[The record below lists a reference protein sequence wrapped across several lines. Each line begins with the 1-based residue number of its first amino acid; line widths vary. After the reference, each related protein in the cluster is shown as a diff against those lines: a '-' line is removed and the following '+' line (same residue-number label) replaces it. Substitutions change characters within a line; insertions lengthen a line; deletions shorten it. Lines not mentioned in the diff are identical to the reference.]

1 MDGQATPAE
10 GTGFRRVD
18 CDQPVIDA
26 VRAQGRRCGSSRI
39 SWPDGKRFA
48 FSIFDDTDR
57 AALDNVPHV
66 YRLLRDLGF
75 RTTKTVWPIGGT
87 QPPAVAGGLTC
98 EDAAYLSWVKELAS
112 EGFEIALH
120 NVTYH
125 GSERDDIKRG
135 LDRFAE
141 LFGRHPA
148 SMANHTECED
158 GMYWGAARV
167 SGIRNRIYRLAT
179 ARRPARYFGHVPGS
193 PHFWG
198 DLCRDRIKY
207 VRNFTFADLDT
218 LKACPFM
225 PYHDRDRPFVRAW
238 FAASEGGLRSVFN
251 ETLTERA
258 QDRLAEEGGASIV
271 YTHFGKTFVTDGAV
285 DRRFAD
291 LMRRLSRLG
300 GWFVPV
306 SRLLDYIAEQRGIH
320 EITKKERA
328 HLEWRWLRH
337 KMAMPQS

>member
-1 MDGQATPAE
+1 VLKG
-10 GTGFRRVD
+10 
-18 CDQPVIDA
+18 
-26 VRAQGRRCGSSRI
+26 I

-57 AALDNVPHV
+57 ATLENVPHV

-75 RTTKTVWPIGGT
+75 RTTKTVWPISGGA
-87 QPPAVAGGLTC
+87 QPAAVVGGSTC
-98 EDAAYLSWVKELAS
+98 DDPAYLAWVKELAA

-125 GSERDDIKRG
+125 GSKRDEVKQG

-141 LFGRHPA
+141 MFGHYPM

-158 GMYWGAARV
+158 GMYWGAARI
-167 SGIRNRIYRLAT
+167 SGIRKQIYRLT
-179 ARRPARYFGHVPGS
+179 TVRRNRRYFGHIPGS

-198 DLCRDRIKY
+198 DLCRDRIMY
-207 VRNFTFADLDT
+207 VRNFTFAGMNT
-218 LKACPFM
+218 LKSCPFM
-225 PYHDRDRPFVRAW
+225 PYCDPERPFVRAW
-238 FAASEGGLRSVFN
+238 FAASEGGRCSIFN
-251 ETLTERA
+251 ETVTEKA

-271 YTHFGKTFVTDGAV
+271 YTHFGKNFVRDGAV
-285 DRRFAD
+285 DARFVE

-306 SRLLDYIAEQRGIH
+306 STLLDYIVKQRGIH
-320 EITKKERA
+320 ELTKKERA
-328 HLEWRWLRH
+328 RLEWRWLRH
-337 KMAMPQS
+337 KVAIPRS